1 MFSRGRFFILF
12 LAIPVFPQSPT
23 EGGRKIS
30 VLFHTKLF
38 CLRCCRLTGIIFVCE
53 LMLTFFSTVA
63 PVFVALGNIMC
74 SVWRFAHT
82 IQQRH
87 IHTSAFVCDAHT
99 PQTPPIKTRALI
111 QDISHVSCKS
121 IAVNLEYSLTLYRQ
135 HLLVHCTFPL
145 PLSSLPWLVLWQKR
159 THTLLRLYFTFYYP
173 LPLKSTK

>member
-1 MFSRGRFFILF
+1 MDDSSFFFLRSRCFHSPRRRGEGKLAFYFIPNSSAFAAAVWL
-12 LAIPVFPQSPT
+12 
-23 EGGRKIS
+23 
-30 VLFHTKLF
+30 VLFS
-38 CLRCCRLTGIIFVCE
+38 CVSWC